1 MQWWH
6 LFVGGTRCQGRLQFC
21 PPRDKPAFSPKWHVL
36 AGLPLRKPAAHRLCS
51 QHMLSVQ
58 SANGHSQSQ
67 IQYHAFTIC
76 LPTGQPFLSASPP
89 PPRRRTGSD
98 SCVTLQNLPW
108 SPRWP
113 VHEQVARL
121 FNFLQLQAAK
131 VSVVDTAAVAAAA
144 AGGAANAG
152 AGAAPLG
159 GSMSPGAAGVMG
171 QAGVG
176 GLPPG
181 FY

>member
-1 MQWWH
+1 MH
-6 LFVGGTRCQGRLQFC
+6 SPFVYRQDSPFSLR
-21 PPRDKPAFSPKWHVL
+21 PPP
-36 AGLPLRKPAAHRLCS
+36 
-51 QHMLSVQ
+51 
-58 SANGHSQSQ
+58 
-67 IQYHAFTIC
+67 
-76 LPTGQPFLSASPP
+76 PP

-113 VHEQVARL
+113 VDEQVARL
-121 FNFLQLQAAK
+121 FNFLKLQAAK
-131 VSVVDTAAVAAAA
+131 FSVVDTAAVAAAA
-144 AGGAANAG
+144 AGGAAGAG